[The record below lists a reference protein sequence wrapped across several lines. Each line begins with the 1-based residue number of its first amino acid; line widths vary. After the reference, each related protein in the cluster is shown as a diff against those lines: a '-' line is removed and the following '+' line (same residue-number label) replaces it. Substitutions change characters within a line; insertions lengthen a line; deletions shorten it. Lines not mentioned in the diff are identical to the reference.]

1 MTYQHIRH
9 STTARQYS
17 TRKAFRHNIYQ
28 YGHLDTNIR
37 KAEGRCKSKNK
48 VFQIWL
54 CRGASYTENT
64 ILYAYPFKIHFR
76 DKRHA
81 NAPQK
86 TFAHR
91 RARSTLPTARRHKGT
106 IPQKRLFGRRHA
118 DPQFF
123 APIILYNSFFSLHLH
138 HSFREIGLEGWVS
151 G

>member
-9 STTARQYS
+9 GTTARQYS
-17 TRKAFRHNIYQ
+17 TRKAFRHNIYH

-86 TFAHR
+86 TFAR
-91 RARSTLPTARRHKGT
+91 RGPHPRCRRHDGIRSQYRKKGFSGVDM
-106 IPQKRLFGRRHA
+106 PARNFLHRLFCTIV
-118 DPQFF
+118 FF
-123 APIILYNSFFSLHLH
+123 LYICTTLSEKSVWKD
-138 HSFREIGLEGWVS
+138 G
-151 G
+151 

>member
-91 RARSTLPTARRHKGT
+91 GPHPRCRRHDGIRSQYRK
-106 IPQKRLFGRRHA
+106 KSLFGRRHA